1 MVGTLK
7 IWLGDQ
13 VVDEGEA
20 QVSVFDA
27 GFQSGDAVWEGMRVY
42 NGKVFKL
49 DQHLERLEESARALN
64 IQLPGNR
71 EHIAGAIYQS
81 LDANGFTT
89 DTHIRL
95 MVTRGRRRTSG
106 MNPAT
111 APERGFL
118 VIIPENKP
126 VEIDPTPLTLR
137 TASVRRPQPHVL
149 PATLHHS
156 NQLNSIVARLEVK
169 NVPGVDAALMLDEF
183 GYVAEV
189 DNANI
194 FFANGKMVATPFGT
208 ACLRGITR
216 QTVLE
221 LAEDAGYRA
230 VEQQFALHDLYT
242 ADEVFVTGTQCE
254 LTPVTEIDGRP
265 IGAGKP
271 GPVWRDLLTRYR
283 DLVQASV
290 K

>member
-1 MVGTLK
+1 MVEKLK
-7 IWLGDQ
+7 IWLDDQ
-13 VVDEGEA
+13 VVVEDEA
-20 QVSVFDA
+20 RVSVFDA

-42 NGKVFKL
+42 NSRVFKL
-49 DQHLERLEESARALN
+49 DQHMDRLEESARALN
-64 IQLPGNR
+64 IALPRDR
-71 EHIAGAIYQS
+71 EYIEAAIYKS
-81 LDANGFTT
+81 LDANGFAA

-95 MVTRGRRRTSG
+95 MVTRGRRSTSG

-118 VIIPENKP
+118 VIIPEHKP
-126 VEIDPTPLTLR
+126 VEVEPAPLTLR

-156 NQLNSIVARLEVK
+156 NQLNSIVARLEVQDI
-169 NVPGVDAALMLDEF
+169 PGVDAALMLDEF

-189 DNANI
+189 DNANV
-194 FFANGKMVATPFGT
+194 FFVSGRTIATPFGT

-216 QTVLE
+216 QTVME
-221 LAEDAGYRA
+221 LASEAGYRA

-254 LTPVTEIDGRP
+254 LAPVTLIDGRQ
-265 IGAGKP
+265 IGSGKP

-283 DLVQASV
+283 DLVRASV
-290 K
+290 Q